1 MTVNP
6 SIHPQDR
13 YRLDTKTV
21 TVTRVTQS
29 HVEWEFRDSRF
40 PNFGPTK
47 HFESVRN
54 FLRLASKSL
63 ERAAVFESGEKSE
76 PVKI

>member
-1 MTVNP
+1 MTP
-6 SIHPQDR
+6 HPQDR

-29 HVEWEFRDSRF
+29 HVEWEFRDSTL
-40 PNFGPTK
+40 PNFTAK

-54 FLRLASKSL
+54 FLRLARKSL
-63 ERAAVFESGEKSE
+63 ERGAVFEPAEQLHHE
-76 PVKI
+76 RTNQPQ